1 MGWWSALV
9 DWLQNFIVVTG
20 DVLGGPL
27 LGVLAVTLGLR
38 LALVPLM
45 LPLAIRARERQKVM
59 GLMRPEMRALKE
71 QFRKEPD
78 RLQKEIEAL
87 HKRHGL
93 SMVDLPALFGALIQ
107 LPVLVALFQA
117 VYYLSEGTN
126 LASGGLLLGVI
137 ASGMSVLSLVLAGQG
152 GSKPM
157 LALAAVLPVGMATW
171 LGRGIAVYL
180 IAFYAGSAIQGLLM
194 QRRPPIP
201 EPAAPAA

>member
-1 MGWWSALV
+1 MGAWSALV
-9 DWLQNFIVVTG
+9 DWVQNVISVAG
-20 DVLGGPL
+20 DALGGPL

-59 GLMRPEMRALKE
+59 VRMRPELRALKE
-71 QFRKEPD
+71 QYRKEPD
-78 RLQKEIEAL
+78 RLQKEIDAL
-87 HKRHGL
+87 HRRHGI
-93 SMVDLPALFGALIQ
+93 SVVDLPGLFGALIQ
-107 LPVLVALFQA
+107 LPVLIALFQA
-117 VYYLSEGTN
+117 VYRLSEGTP
-126 LASGGLLLGVI
+126 LASGGLLLGIV
-137 ASGMSVLSLVLAGQG
+137 ASGISVLSVVLAGQG

-171 LGRGIAVYL
+171 LGRAIAVYL

-194 QRRPPIP
+194 QRRPALP